1 MTAMTNDPIIRQLTR
16 DELDTVVGWAEAEG
30 WNPAASDADA
40 FWAQDPHGFW
50 GAELDGRLVGSAS
63 AVAYG
68 DSYGFWGLFIV
79 VPELRGRRI
88 GSLLARTTIAG
99 LQARLAP
106 GAAIELDGVP
116 DQQDYYRS
124 LGFAYG
130 HRDVR
135 MRGTADTETPEHE
148 VVPLTSLSF
157 EQVVAYDAAVFGTA
171 RPDFFAR
178 WITRP
183 DGIAVGVVDGG
194 RLTGIGAVRRCVD
207 GAKIGPLFADD
218 DATGES
224 LYRALAGHVAGGPI
238 HLDVPETRPGAV
250 ALAARHGLTEVFS
263 CARMRLGGEVA
274 TQWDRVYG
282 VTTFELG

>member
-1 MTAMTNDPIIRQLTR
+1 MTAMADDARIRPLTR
-16 DELDTVVGWAEAEG
+16 DELGTVVGWAEAEG
-30 WNPAASDADA
+30 WNPAYSDADA

-99 LQARLAP
+99 LQERLAP
-106 GAAIELDGVP
+106 GAPIELDGVP
-116 DQQDYYRS
+116 AQQDYYRS
-124 LGFAYG
+124 LGFACG

-135 MRGTADTETPEHE
+135 MRGLAQVQEPEHD
-148 VVPLTSLSF
+148 VVPLTSLPL
-157 EQVVAYDAAVFGTA
+157 EQVAAYDASVFGVA
-171 RPDFFAR
+171 RPEFLAH
-178 WITRP
+178 WIAP
-183 DGIAVGVVDGG
+183 PGGLGVGVLHAGELV
-194 RLTGIGAVRRCVD
+194 GIGVVRRSVD

-218 DATGES
+218 PAAAES
-224 LYRALAGHVAGGPI
+224 LYRALAAHVAGEAV
-238 HLDVPETRPGAV
+238 HLDIPETRPEAV
-250 ALAARHGLTEVFS
+250 ALAARHGLAEVFD
-263 CARMRLGGEVA
+263 CARMTLGGRPA
-274 TQWDRVYG
+274 TRWDSVYG